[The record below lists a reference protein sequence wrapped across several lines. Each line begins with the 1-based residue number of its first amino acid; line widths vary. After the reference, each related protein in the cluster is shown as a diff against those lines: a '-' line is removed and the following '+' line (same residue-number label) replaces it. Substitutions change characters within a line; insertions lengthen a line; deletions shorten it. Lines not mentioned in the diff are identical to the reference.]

1 MVSLMEI
8 KLEQVK
14 LFGFHGLHAG
24 EEIVG
29 GEFEITLSAFYLP
42 AQIPIKEI
50 GETLDYTVLL
60 AIVKERM
67 QRPAHLLET
76 LASEI
81 AGEIIAKFSIV
92 TTVVISINK
101 LNPPIRSFEGTVGVT
116 YTLKRN

>member
-1 MVSLMEI
+1 MEI
-8 KLEQVK
+8 KLQQVRV
-14 LFGFHGLHAG
+14 FGFHGLHAC

-29 GEFEITLSAFYLP
+29 GEFEITLAASYLP
-42 AQIPIKEI
+42 AQTPIKEI

-67 QRPAHLLET
+67 QKPAHLLET
-76 LASEI
+76 LATEI

-101 LNPPIRSFEGTVGVT
+101 LHPPIQSFEGTVGVT
-116 YTLKRN
+116 YTIKRN